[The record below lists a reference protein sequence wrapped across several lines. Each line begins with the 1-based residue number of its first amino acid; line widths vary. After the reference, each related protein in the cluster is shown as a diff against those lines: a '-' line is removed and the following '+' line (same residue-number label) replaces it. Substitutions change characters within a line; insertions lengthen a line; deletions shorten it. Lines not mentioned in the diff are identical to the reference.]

1 VSGGWLE
8 HRIPPPVVG
17 AVVAAGMWV
26 LARKVGI
33 LPLPDF
39 GLKLLLTALLAAVGL
54 AFDLAGLRAFLARR
68 TTINPLRPERAS
80 SLVTDGVY
88 RITRNPMYIGMVF
101 LLLAWGVHLAD
112 VAALLLGPLAYV
124 LYLNRFQIAPEERIL
139 LGLFG
144 DDYRAYM
151 GRVRR
156 WV

>member
-1 VSGGWLE
+1 MSVRLE

-17 AVVAAGMWV
+17 AVVAAGMWA
-26 LARKVGI
+26 LASKVGL

-39 GLKLLLTALLAAVGL
+39 GFKGALTGLLVAVGL

-68 TTINPLRPERAS
+68 TTVNPLRPERAS

-101 LLLAWGVHLAD
+101 LLLAWGLYLAD
-112 VAALLLGPLAYV
+112 ASALVLGPVGYV
-124 LYLNRFQIAPEERIL
+124 LYLNRFQIGPEERVL

-144 DDYRAYM
+144 DEYRAYM
-151 GRVRR
+151 ARVRR
-156 WV
+156 WL

>member
-1 VSGGWLE
+1 
-8 HRIPPPVVG
+8 
-17 AVVAAGMWV
+17 MWV
-26 LARKVGI
+26 LASKVGL

-39 GLKLLLTALLAAVGL
+39 GLKLLLTGLLAAVGL

-101 LLLAWGVHLAD
+101 LLLAWGLYLAD
-112 VAALLLGPLAYV
+112 AAALLLGPVAYM
-124 LYLNRFQIAPEERIL
+124 LYLNRFQIGPEERVL

-144 DDYRAYM
+144 EEYRGYM
-151 GRVRR
+151 ARVRR
-156 WV
+156 WL

>member
-1 VSGGWLE
+1 VSAWLE

-17 AVVAAGMWV
+17 AVVAAGMWALV
-26 LARKVGI
+26 ATGGL

-39 GLKLLLTALLAAVGL
+39 GPRLLLTGLLVATGL

-68 TTINPLRPERAS
+68 TTVNPMRPERAT

-101 LLLAWGVHLAD
+101 LLLAWGLYLAD
-112 VAALLLGPLAYV
+112 AAALVLGPVVYV
-124 LYLNRFQIAPEERIL
+124 LYLNRFQIGPEERVL

-144 DDYRAYM
+144 EQYRGYM
-151 GRVRR
+151 ARVRR
-156 WV
+156 WL